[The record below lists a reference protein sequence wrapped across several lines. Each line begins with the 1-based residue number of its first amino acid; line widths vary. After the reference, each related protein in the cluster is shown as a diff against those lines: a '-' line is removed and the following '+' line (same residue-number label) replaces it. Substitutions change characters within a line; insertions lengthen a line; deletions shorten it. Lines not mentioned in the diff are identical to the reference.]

1 MKIQPKENYELI
13 GTGIRL
19 DKTKIYNAV
28 HATNQPDFEELGLVF
43 CEEILLNKN
52 EYDII
57 HTLTWTNRHLFK
69 GKILESYIPNIIDNN
84 WDKVELILKGANNG

>member
-1 MKIQPKENYELI
+1 MKIQPRENYELI

-43 CEEILLNKN
+43 CGEVLLSKN

-57 HTLTWTNRHLFK
+57 H
-69 GKILESYIPNIIDNN
+69 PNITDAN
-84 WDKVELILKGANNG
+84 WDKVETYIKGGK